1 MQGELFLSF
10 IFFLDIILTHKFVTR
25 VTILFIIYFFLICL
39 PCLFLEWCNK
49 LIIPTACLY

>member
-10 IFFLDIILTHKFVTR
+10 IFSLDIILTHKFVTR
-25 VTILFIIYFFLICL
+25 VTNLCVIYFFIRL
-39 PCLFLEWCNK
+39 PCLFLERRNK